1 MVEESQRSYK
11 FCGFHPTRKRVGF
24 SQQIYSERNITLIDY
39 LDFSKKIKTQIMITY
54 FSSMKILKN
63 TGKKIYNHLS
73 NANWFIN
80 DFLVYRINVT
90 MEESVTMLGDFLGDY
105 FIRKCMWSTPSS
117 VKTTAARLKKF
128 YKSMAEHGKIEKKGY
143 DYVCRD
149 IKESMAYWQEC
160 CAEYNN
166 PDFPF

>member
-1 MVEESQRSYK
+1 MK
-11 FCGFHPTRKRVGF
+11 CGFHPTRKRVGF

-39 LDFSKKIKTQIMITY
+39 LDFSKNNKDTNHEY
-54 FSSMKILKN
+54 LLLFHEDLEN
-63 TGKKIYNHLS
+63 AGKKIYNHLS
-73 NANWFIN
+73 NTNLFIN

-117 VKTTAARLKKF
+117 VKTTATRLKKF

-149 IKESMAYWQEC
+149 IKESMAYWQKC